1 MRYDLKNRMARV
13 TDIIAALAKDIYR
26 TLGSGHSEAA
36 YQKAMEVGLRLQHV
50 GFEAQKVIEL
60 TYQNHYIG
68 EENIDLLVESN
79 SQEVIVE
86 LKAMNQNLGP
96 PEEQQLRNYMRG
108 LSVELGVLINF
119 PQPGRTKG
127 KQKAE
132 PEIEPEIKMVT
143 L

>member
-1 MRYDLKNRMARV
+1 MADI
-13 TDIIAALAKDIYR
+13 TDVITELAKDIYR

-50 GFEAQKVIEL
+50 RFEAQKVIEL

-68 EENIDLLVESN
+68 EENVDLLVASN
-79 SQEVIVE
+79 SQQKVLVE
-86 LKAMNQNLGP
+86 LKATNQELGP

-108 LSVELGVLINF
+108 LHVELGVLINF
-119 PQPGRTKG
+119 PQPGRTK
-127 KQKAE
+127 KKAKAGLQID
-132 PEIEPEIKMVT
+132 PEIRRVT